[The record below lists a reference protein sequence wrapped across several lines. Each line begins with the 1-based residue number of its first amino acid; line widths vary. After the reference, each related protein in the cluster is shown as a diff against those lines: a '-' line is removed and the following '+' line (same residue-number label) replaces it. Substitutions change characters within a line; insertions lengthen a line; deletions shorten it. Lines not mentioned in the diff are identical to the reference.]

1 MHQNSAGIQIK
12 KILKK
17 MTVLLHFVLHKGSWA
32 EDKKSLCNLFKAS
45 LCQQTGNSMAALHT
59 HSLTYC

>member
-1 MHQNSAGIQIK
+1 
-12 KILKK
+12 